1 MTTNQEPE
9 CGTKGELKGF
19 NMRRWFDPKVG
30 VGELLTI
37 LAILGGG
44 LLVWHSS
51 GVQAAV
57 LEKRMERIEED
68 SRRHEVVLGQI
79 TDRLQTIASN
89 QGIVA
94 AMLTEHLRTHPTK
107 P

>member
-1 MTTNQEPE
+1 MTET
-9 CGTKGELKGF
+9 TDRKGMMK
-19 NMRRWFDPKVG
+19 RWFDPKVG

-37 LAILGGG
+37 IAILGGG
-44 LLVWHSS
+44 LLVWRSA
-51 GVQAAV
+51 GVQAVV

-68 SRRHEVVLGQI
+68 SRRHEVVLAQI
-79 TDRLQTIASN
+79 TDRLQTIGNN

-94 AMLTEHLRTHPTK
+94 AMLTEHLRTHPAR